1 MDRPT
6 LVRKLFE
13 LQERHHISDKQLL
26 MMIVSSGNLDT
37 LKDIILIML
46 MEDSNEQ

>member
-13 LQERHHISDKQLL
+13 LQERHQISDKQLL
-26 MMIVSSGNLDT
+26 MMITAYANLDT
-37 LKDIILIML
+37 LKDIVLIML
-46 MEDSNEQ
+46 MEDDNEQ